1 MPEFKKVATTSEIP
15 PGEGRIFEVDGNPV
29 AIWNLN
35 GNYFAFQ
42 NVCPHRGGPV
52 GEGELEGNVIT
63 CPWHG
68 WQFDI
73 TTCENTFNPAA
84 KLSKY
89 EVLVEGDDIKIAK

>member
-1 MPEFKKVATTSEIP
+1 MPEYKKIAETSEVP
-15 PGEGRIFEVDGNPV
+15 AGQGKIFELDGNQIAV
-29 AIWNLN
+29 WNLS

-52 GEGELEGNVIT
+52 GEGELEGTTIT

-73 TTCENTFNPAA
+73 TTCTGTMNPAA
-84 KLSKY
+84 RLTKY
-89 EVLVEGDDIKIAK
+89 EVMIEGTEIKVAL